1 MHLVAIIRQ
10 GNLLKEWLIGCS
22 VPTPSGVAAC
32 TEQTAFSLLRGLVT
46 VEALLSIHVGFVP
59 QALIGYEECLR

>member
-1 MHLVAIIRQ
+1 MRQ
-10 GNLLKEWLIGCS
+10 SNLLNERLIGFR

-32 TEQTAFSLLRGLVT
+32 TEQTAFSLLRGLLT

-59 QALIGYEECLR
+59 QALRAYEESLR

>member
-1 MHLVAIIRQ
+1 MRQ
-10 GNLLKEWLIGCS
+10 GNLLKERLIGCR

-32 TEQTAFSLLRGLVT
+32 TEQTAFSLLRGLLT

-59 QALIGYEECLR
+59 QALIAFDESLR